1 MLTGAQAR
9 SEPLRIALVIA
20 NAQVKVGDFGVSR
33 FTNTDVT
40 TTTFVTVGTPAY
52 MPPEQCRGE
61 AVDGRSDLFAA
72 STTLFEMLAGQRPFS
87 GRNATEVSNR
97 IQNERLPL
105 LPAELRAAVP
115 RPQLALDRATN
126 KRTVSTAPPTWPRPC
141 ARCWAA
147 SATTPHVFRRLRRP
161 HSPSMRRRSRL
172 SYRLEWPT
180 RRSTLICCV
189 R

>member
-1 MLTGAQAR
+1 M
-9 SEPLRIALVIA
+9 S
-20 NAQVKVGDFGVSR
+20 
-33 FTNTDVT
+33 
-40 TTTFVTVGTPAY
+40 
-52 MPPEQCRGE
+52 PEQCRGE

-115 RPQLALDRATN
+115 RLQLVLDRGTN
-126 KRTVSTAPPTWPRPC
+126 RLPEDRFDS
-141 ARCWAA
+141 AA
-147 SATTPHVFRRLRRP
+147 DMAEVLRQVLGSPATTPHVFRQLRRP
-161 HSPSMRRRSRL
+161 HSPSIRRR
-172 SYRLEWPT
+172 YRLACRLDWPT